1 MGPAPLVSLYIFGL
15 RQAEVDDRKSRL
27 LAYFEEMNFDTL
39 RPSWHTWRNPVK
51 LCQSCSFFKKNYS
64 DDDYENN
71 ESYDFMQLISYA
83 FTKKFFDGYMADSRF
98 LEGRM
103 HERRTDKVIVARG
116 QIAELIAKA
125 CYYGRLND
133 EIITKKLSEGM
144 DESINIFSSRE
155 WRRLVE
161 K

>member
-27 LAYFEEMNFDTL
+27 LAYFEEMDFDIL
-39 RPSWHTWRNPVK
+39 EPSWMTWRNPIT
-51 LCQSCSFFKKNYS
+51 LCQSCSFSKKNYS

-71 ESYDFMQLISYA
+71 ESYDFMQCISYA
-83 FTKKFFDGYMADSRF
+83 FTKKFFDGYVTDSRF

-103 HERRTDKVIVARG
+103 HERRPDRIIVARG
-116 QIAELIAKA
+116 QAAELIAKEL
-125 CYYGRLND
+125 YYRLND
-133 EIITKKLSEGM
+133 EIITEKLNKGT
-144 DESINIFSSRE
+144 DESINIFSLRE
-155 WRRLVE
+155 WRRLAE

>member
-27 LAYFEEMNFDTL
+27 LVYFEEMDFDTL
-39 RPSWHTWRNPVK
+39 KPSWHTWRNPVE

-83 FTKKFFDGYMADSRF
+83 FTKKFFDGYMTDSRF

-103 HERRTDKVIVARG
+103 HERRPDKVIVVRG
-116 QIAELIAKA
+116 QIAELIAKD
-125 CYYGRLND
+125 CYGRLND

>member
-1 MGPAPLVSLYIFGL
+1 
-15 RQAEVDDRKSRL
+15 
-27 LAYFEEMNFDTL
+27 
-39 RPSWHTWRNPVK
+39 
-51 LCQSCSFFKKNYS
+51 
-64 DDDYENN
+64 
-71 ESYDFMQLISYA
+71 MQLISYA
-83 FTKKFFDGYMADSRF
+83 LTKKFFDGYMADSRF

-103 HERRTDKVIVARG
+103 HERRPDKVIVVRG
-116 QIAELIAKA
+116 QIAELIAKD
-125 CYYGRLND
+125 CYGRLND

>member
-1 MGPAPLVSLYIFGL
+1 M
-15 RQAEVDDRKSRL
+15 
-27 LAYFEEMNFDTL
+27 
-39 RPSWHTWRNPVK
+39 K
-51 LCQSCSFFKKNYS
+51 LCQSCSFSKKNYS

-83 FTKKFFDGYMADSRF
+83 FTKKFFDGYMTDSRF

-103 HERRTDKVIVARG
+103 HERKPDKVIVVRG
-116 QIAELIAKA
+116 QIAELIAKD
-125 CYYGRLND
+125 CYGRLND

-144 DESINIFSSRE
+144 DESINIFSSKK